1 MTREFDEPVGKDAE
15 DDADDTDLVGGG
27 GPASAIEYFEGDE
40 EELDAHG
47 DNLSRVDEGNQ

>member
-27 GPASAIEYFEGDE
+27 GPASAIEDFEGDE